1 MASATIIDIN
11 AKQRVLRGSIG
22 TLSAL
27 STSITWFDMGNPGAI
42 FPFMNRLGGSS
53 LFSVSFEGT
62 FNMTFQFVCSLQDT
76 TPASTPAGVGGL
88 AWPQLGSFTGTSMQI
103 VNVTQSVRW
112 IGLNCSAFTSGSGT
126 GWVYATL
133 PS

>member
-1 MASATIIDIN
+1 MATATVIDIN

-22 TLSAL
+22 SLTAL
-27 STSITWFDMGNPGAI
+27 STAITWFDMGNPGAI
-42 FPFMNRLGGSS
+42 FPFTNRLGGSS
-53 LFSVSFEGT
+53 MFSVSFEGT
-62 FNMTFQFVCSLQDT
+62 FSMTFQIVCSLQDT

-88 AWPQLGSFTGTSMQI
+88 IWPNLGSFAGTAGQI
-103 VNVTQSVRW
+103 VNVTQNVRW
-112 IGLNCSAFTSGSGT
+112 IGLNCSAYTSGSGT